1 MERVRAQP
9 GLFVVCF
16 RNGEIMKVSPLL
28 VLAQAG
34 ILALT
39 QAVEISFGGMVSQ
52 ITIPTEPVD
61 GGEA

>member
-9 GLFVVCF
+9 GLFIVCF
-16 RNGEIMKVSPLL
+16 RDGVIMKVSPLL
-28 VLAQAG
+28 ELAQAG

-39 QAVEISFGGMVSQ
+39 QAVEISLGSMVSQ
-52 ITIPTEPVD
+52 ITIPTEPVA